1 MKGIAIAAV
10 PGSFLIDFI
19 PALKYVP
26 SWFPGGGFKKA
37 AAYWREVNRKV
48 LELPFNHVH
57 RQIVSR
63 HRTSCFVVSASPSLA
78 AELISA
84 LPEKDDV
91 LLAEEIQVAQ
101 NVTAIAYVG
110 KEDSEERR
118 TTH

>member
-1 MKGIAIAAV
+1 MHRSLGSSIINVAYGIQTTGPDDPYIANAEEAMKGIAIAAV
-10 PGSFLIDFI
+10 PGSFLIDFV

-63 HRTSCFVVSASPSLA
+63 HRTSCFVV
-78 AELISA
+78 
-84 LPEKDDV
+84 
-91 LLAEEIQVAQ
+91 Q
-101 NVTAIAYVG
+101 T
-110 KEDSEERR
+110 
-118 TTH
+118 